1 MLLISISEYMRTA
14 PGHIF
19 SAPRWEEL
27 KRSIATGTM
36 AGESPIPLIMDTKLA
51 LRFRLL
57 VLTFRGREF
66 DCQSG
71 VWAAASKIK
80 MQTVFGETTCA
91 NKAVASAY
99 CPSGT
104 VAIGGSYTLKSWSDG
119 SNHNSPDSMALDP
132 VNDRFYI
139 VLPNNSKGAACFQAI
154 ANCATN

>member
-1 MLLISISEYMRTA
+1 MLTMSMSMRFA
-14 PGHIF
+14 AH
-19 SAPRWEEL
+19 
-27 KRSIATGTM
+27 
-36 AGESPIPLIMDTKLA
+36 LA
-51 LRFRLL
+51 N
-57 VLTFRGREF
+57 
-66 DCQSG
+66 CQSG
-71 VWAAASKIK
+71 VWTAASKIK

-104 VAIGGSYTLKSWSDG
+104 VAIGGSYALKSWSDG
-119 SNHNSPDSMALDP
+119 SNHNSPDSMVLDP